1 MSEKRVLVIGYGNP
15 GRLDDGIG
23 PILAEKLETMKLPN
37 VTVDSDYQLNVED
50 ASDIAKHDIVVF
62 ADAALA
68 GSEPFFFTQ
77 LTPQPALGFS
87 SHSVEPEV
95 LLHMAREMFGSNTL
109 GFALGIRGYEFNEF
123 GESLS
128 DKAKANLEAA
138 IEFLVKTI
146 KSGQFEEE
154 GTPPPPVKSEDCA

>member
-1 MSEKRVLVIGYGNP
+1 MADKRVLVIGFGNP

-23 PILAEKLETMKLPN
+23 PILVEKLEAMKLNN

-50 ASDIAKHDIVVF
+50 AADIAKHDIVVF

-68 GSEPFFFTQ
+68 GSEPFFFAQ

-95 LLHMAREMFGSNTL
+95 VLHMAREMFGANTL
-109 GFALGIRGYEFNEF
+109 GFALGVRGYEFNEF
-123 GESLS
+123 GEGLS
-128 DKAKANLEAA
+128 DKAQKNVEAA

-146 KSGQFEEE
+146 KSGEFKEE
-154 GTPPPPVKSEDCA
+154 GTPPPPVKDGEAD